1 MEKFIKFG
9 DFITKEL
16 VKDYELAGHRDRIEF
31 DKVHEQARVIAKEL
45 CDNYPNLT
53 LSYLHLLP
61 KIIRK
66 RGERINWQSIVKAL
80 NSPEYQ
86 DDLKNLIEQE
96 KASRP
101 RIENKEEYYTVLE
114 QSVLSWMV
122 EQEIP
127 FKNFKCSVEE
137 YHKIFWS
144 NMDRIRNLSLDY
156 VEKLKANGWQDHQQF
171 KGLE

>member
-9 DFITKEL
+9 DFITQEL

-31 DKVHEQARVIAKEL
+31 EKVHEQARIIAKEL
-45 CDNYPNLT
+45 CDDYPNLT

-114 QSVLSWMV
+114 QSVFSWMV
-122 EQEIP
+122 EREIP

-144 NMDRIRNLSLDY
+144 NMDGIRNLSLDY
-156 VEKLKANGWQDHQQF
+156 VEKLKANGWKDHQQF
-171 KGLE
+171 RGLE